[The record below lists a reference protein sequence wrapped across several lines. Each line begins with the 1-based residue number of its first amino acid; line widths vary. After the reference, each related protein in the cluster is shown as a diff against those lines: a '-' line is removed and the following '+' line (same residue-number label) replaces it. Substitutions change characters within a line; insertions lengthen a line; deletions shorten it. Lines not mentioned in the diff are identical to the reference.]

1 MKKVMAMVLSLVM
14 LMTAASF
21 SVVRAEGIGDNKILD
36 LDFANWNPV
45 PGAWGVVENTRG
57 DKTGRMTKF
66 SVADADKDG
75 VPSTTLNTM
84 GSFTAEDGTVVPYVE
99 FDGSDHQHIAF
110 GGSENYEAVCKKD
123 EMTVEFWMKPEF
135 ESGKYAKFFQ
145 IGAGSNP
152 SKSWWAEMG
161 PDNSGYILVAQGSS
175 VAARTNQM
183 QNKCGDWM
191 HLVLTR
197 NIDRENTK
205 TEFNMYVNGDLIGSG
220 STDAIVEDDTSV
232 CFGGSFWTTGAD
244 TYKGAFGAVRM
255 YDAVMTADDVKNA
268 YEAEAYLYKGISRY
282 TILDVDV
289 DKWDNTVDQFGLNYN
304 SNMDKAGNVV
314 RWNLSTNAPAKS
326 TFTAMDGTEVP
337 YIKFDGVEEQRIAI
351 GGAEG
356 FDKFSNKD
364 ETTVEMWAKMQ
375 FESGK
380 YPKIFQ
386 IAKNPFPDG
395 KSWWVEA
402 GYDNNGFIQVSQLNQ
417 GNFRVNNLMHLN
429 GQWAHLALT
438 RKFNDDNTITYKLYI
453 DGVKGG
459 ETTIDGNHTT
469 VNDDGSNLCFGGGYW
484 AADTFYTGGFGEIKM
499 YSTVLSDT
507 AIANHY
513 AEKKALFKTPEDDLK
528 LAVNF
533 NNIPTFTDNAGNAD
547 SFWTDG
553 IAVEDKDTLG
563 EKTYLKFDGTKKQ
576 YVAFGAQQTNGA
588 NAVLNNK
595 DITLNFWVYTNDNT
609 KAQSVFSFSEGTKAD
624 TSWRLQIENGALRQY
639 GRDTALGKPVDIEN
653 GEWANVVVTR
663 SYDENA
669 KTASYQTYVNGQLC
683 DTASQTFDEVLDEKY
698 VFFGDNHW
706 RTESLDGGLAQVKV
720 YGSILPASYIAKTYA
735 NEMKTYEDN
744 GVLSVTETEF
754 VDDMD
759 NNPID
764 QISGNDGIIAS
775 FVLSNTSKKA
785 KDYKAYAAI
794 YNADGSLKT
803 VTSKTGSVAAGT
815 NSKLDYFGI
824 SAENV
829 PENGSIKVFIW
840 TNDESITPVLTE
852 DFELPY
858 TVVRGNL

>member
-21 SVVRAEGIGDNKILD
+21 SVVRAEGIEDNKILD

-45 PGAWGVVENTRG
+45 PGAWGVVENPLG
-57 DKTGRMTKF
+57 DKTGNMTKF
-66 SVADADKDG
+66 SVADADGDG

-84 GSFTAEDGTVVPYVE
+84 GSFTAEDGTVVPYIE

-110 GGSENYEAVCKKD
+110 GGGENYEAVCKKD
-123 EMTVEFWMKPEF
+123 KMTVEFWMKPEF

-145 IGAGSNP
+145 IGGNSNA

-161 PDNSGYILVAQGSS
+161 PDNSGYILVAQGSN
-175 VAARTNQM
+175 VVTRTNQM
-183 QNKCGDWM
+183 QTKCGEWM
-191 HLVLTR
+191 HFVMTR

-205 TEFNMYVNGDLIGSG
+205 TEFNMYVNGDLMGSG
-220 STDAIVEDDTSV
+220 STDAIVEDASSV

-268 YEAEAYLYKGISRY
+268 YEAEADLYKGISRY

-289 DKWDNTVDQFGLNYN
+289 DNWDNTVDKWGLNYN
-304 SNMDKAGNVV
+304 SNMDKAGNVI
-314 RWNLSTNAPAKS
+314 RWNLGSNAPEKS
-326 TFTAMDGTEVP
+326 TFTATDGTEVP

-356 FDKFSNKD
+356 FDKFSNRD
-364 ETTVEMWAKMQ
+364 ETTIEMWAKMQ
-375 FESGK
+375 FESGN

-386 IAKNPFPDG
+386 IAQNQAQDS
-395 KSWWVEA
+395 KSWWIET
-402 GYDNNGFIQVSQLNQ
+402 GYDDNGFIQVNQ
-417 GNFRVNNLMHLN
+417 YTTTGFRVRNLKKLN
-429 GQWAHLALT
+429 GEWAHLALT

-459 ETTIDGNHTT
+459 ETTIEGNHDT
-469 VNDDGSNLCFGGGYW
+469 VTDKGNLCFGGSYW
-484 AADTFYTGGFGEIKM
+484 AADMFYTGGLGEIKM
-499 YSTVLSDT
+499 YSKVLSDDV
-507 AIANHY
+507 ISSHY
-513 AEKKALFKTPEDDLK
+513 AEKKALFKTPENDLK
-528 LAVNF
+528 LDVNF
-533 NNIPTFTDNAGNAD
+533 DNIPSFTDNAGNAN
-547 SFWTDG
+547 SFWTNE
-553 IAVEDKDTLG
+553 ITAEDKDTLG
-563 EKTYLKFDGTKKQ
+563 EKSYLKFDGTKKQ
-576 YVAFGAQQTNGA
+576 YVAFGAGETNGA

-609 KAQSVFSFSEGTKAD
+609 KAQSVFSFGEGTKAD

-653 GEWANVVVTR
+653 GEWANVVITR

-669 KTASYQTYVNGQLC
+669 KTASYQTYVNGKLC
-683 DTASQTFDEVLDEKY
+683 DTAEQTFDEALDEKY

-706 RTESLDGGLAQVKV
+706 RTECLDGGLAQAKV
-720 YGSILPASYIAKTYA
+720 YGSIVPASYIAATYA

-744 GVLSVTETEF
+744 GVLSVIEYGFKNDLDETA
-754 VDDMD
+754 
-759 NNPID
+759 D
-764 QISGNDGIIAS
+764 QISGNDTIMAEFI
-775 FVLSNTSKKA
+775 LSNTSKKA
-785 KDYKAYAAI
+785 KEYKAYAAI

-803 VTSKTGSVAAGT
+803 VTSKSDSVAAGT

-824 SAENV
+824 SADDV